1 MKKQDNESLIQE
13 LTKRLDWYI
22 MKASDEEFDAYEV
35 QTLMK
40 LLDNLKTEEDN
51 VEDELPVEEALDDF
65 WKHCEEREEEERLL
79 LGTEEEKD
87 KSEPVAEKEEDKPRE
102 GKLQKVLWYFHRRR
116 FAVVVAA
123 VLVVMVLGG
132 SWQVVANAEKH
143 GGFFWWMDK
152 NEEGTTMITAPEGS
166 NGDDFTSATVD
177 EYYSIT
183 ELPEKYRIYVDEILK
198 IQSITE
204 YSFQHVK
211 IHKDK
216 NDNTVTVLMT
226 SDNNIIRFQ
235 IKKYPQEILRVR
247 EKFPGFS
254 FEREFEDD
262 GISFDVYSKEELW
275 GQNTYLMYFYYGEEK
290 YVVTGRVEEKK
301 LQDIVIEYKNTIV
314 NNCDNK

>member
-22 MKASDEEFDAYEV
+22 MEASDEEFDADEV

-87 KSEPVAEKEEDKPRE
+87 KSEPVAEKEEDKPKE
-102 GKLQKVLWYFHRRR
+102 GKLHKVLWYFHRRR
-116 FAVVVAA
+116 FAVVAAA

-152 NEEGTTMITAPEGS
+152 NEEGTTMITAPEGVE
-166 NGDDFTSATVD
+166 DFNNVLTGR
-177 EYYSIT
+177 YYSID
-183 ELPEKYRIYVDEILK
+183 EVPKEYRRYVEQVCD
-198 IQSITE
+198 IQKLSE
-204 YSFQHVK
+204 YSFIYSK
-211 IHKDK
+211 IIRSKHKDNIYVFMRGNK
-216 NDNTVTVLMT
+216 D
-226 SDNNIIRFQ
+226 IIRFE
-235 IKKYPQEILRVR
+235 IIVYPQEILRVR
-247 EKFPGFS
+247 EIYPGYT

-262 GISFDVYSKEELW
+262 GIIFDVLSKEELSER
-275 GQNTYLMYFYYGEEK
+275 NTYLMYFYLGKEK
-290 YVVTGRVEEKK
+290 YIVMSNEDESSLQSIVV
-301 LQDIVIEYKNTIV
+301 EYKNLILES
-314 NNCDNK
+314 NMNK

>member
-22 MKASDEEFDAYEV
+22 MEASDEEFDADEV

-51 VEDELPVEEALDDF
+51 IEDELPVEEALDDF

-102 GKLQKVLWYFHRRR
+102 GKLHKVLWYFHRRR

-152 NEEGTTMITAPEGS
+152 NEEGTTMITAPEG
-166 NGDDFTSATVD
+166 GKVD
-177 EYYSIT
+177 PNNYTIERYYSMEKI
-183 ELPEKYRIYVDEILK
+183 PEEYREYVL
-198 IQSITE
+198 
-204 YSFQHVK
+204 
-211 IHKDK
+211 
-216 NDNTVTVLMT
+216 
-226 SDNNIIRFQ
+226 NIIIEYPYRHLGKGKVALELLCKQAKESGLRF
-235 IKKYPQEILRVR
+235 LC
-247 EKFPGFS
+247 
-254 FEREFEDD
+254 DD
-262 GISFDVYSKEELW
+262 IET
-275 GQNTYLMYFYYGEEK
+275 NNPA
-290 YVVTGRVEEKK
+290 KK
-301 LQDIVIEYKNTIV
+301 LFLDLGFKEVWARENITMLK
-314 NNCDNK
+314 KRL

>member
-22 MKASDEEFDAYEV
+22 MEASDEEFDADEV

-65 WKHCEEREEEERLL
+65 WKHCEEREEEESLL

-102 GKLQKVLWYFHRRR
+102 GKLHKVLWYFRRRR
-116 FAVVVAA
+116 FAVVAAA

-152 NEEGTTMITAPEGS
+152 NEEGTTMITAPEGVEEVDS
-166 NGDDFTSATVD
+166 NNCTIEIYDSVEKIPDSYGKYALQLFEISEIARYQFDYAKLVNGKHNDTMYIFLKDGMDDILKF
-177 EYYSIT
+177 EI
-183 ELPEKYRIYVDEILK
+183 RIYP
-198 IQSITE
+198 
-204 YSFQHVK
+204 H
-211 IHKDK
+211 
-216 NDNTVTVLMT
+216 
-226 SDNNIIRFQ
+226 
-235 IKKYPQEILRVR
+235 EILRVR
-247 EKFPGFS
+247 ETYPGFV
-254 FEREFEDD
+254 FEKEFDD
-262 GISFDVYSKEELW
+262 EGIAFDVFSKKEISGED
-275 GQNTYLMYFYYGEEK
+275 TYIMYFYYDKEK
-290 YVVTGRVEEKK
+290 YTITGRGNEDD
-301 LQDIVIEYKNTIV
+301 LQDIVIRYKNVIL
-314 NNCDNK
+314 DY

>member
-22 MKASDEEFDAYEV
+22 MKASDEEFDADEV

-102 GKLQKVLWYFHRRR
+102 GKLHKVLWYFHRRR
-116 FAVVVAA
+116 FVVVTVAL
-123 VLVVMVLGG
+123 LVGMILGG

-152 NEEGTTMITAPEGS
+152 NEEGTTMITAPEGAEKVDS
-166 NGDDFTSATVD
+166 NNCTIEIYDSVEKIPDSYRKYALQLFEISEIARYQFDYAKLVNGKHNDTMYIFLKDGMDDILKF
-177 EYYSIT
+177 EI
-183 ELPEKYRIYVDEILK
+183 RIYP
-198 IQSITE
+198 
-204 YSFQHVK
+204 H
-211 IHKDK
+211 
-216 NDNTVTVLMT
+216 
-226 SDNNIIRFQ
+226 
-235 IKKYPQEILRVR
+235 EILRVR
-247 EKFPGFS
+247 ETYPGFV
-254 FEREFEDD
+254 FEKEFDD
-262 GISFDVYSKEELW
+262 EGIAFDVFSKKEISGED
-275 GQNTYLMYFYYGEEK
+275 TYIMYFYYDKEK
-290 YVVTGRVEEKK
+290 YTITGRGNEDD
-301 LQDIVIEYKNTIV
+301 LQDIVIRYKNVIL
-314 NNCDNK
+314 DY

>member
-22 MKASDEEFDAYEV
+22 MKASDEEFDADEV

-102 GKLQKVLWYFHRRR
+102 GKLHKVLWYFHRRR
-116 FAVVVAA
+116 FVVVTVAL
-123 VLVVMVLGG
+123 LVVMILGG

-152 NEEGTTMITAPEGS
+152 NEEGTTMITAPEGAEKVDS
-166 NGDDFTSATVD
+166 NNCTIEIYDSVEKIPDSYRKYALQLFEISEIARYQFDYAKLVNGKHNDTIYIFLKDGMDD
-177 EYYSIT
+177 
-183 ELPEKYRIYVDEILK
+183 ILK
-198 IQSITE
+198 FEIR
-204 YSFQHVK
+204 
-211 IHKDK
+211 IH
-216 NDNTVTVLMT
+216 
-226 SDNNIIRFQ
+226 
-235 IKKYPQEILRVR
+235 PHEILRVR
-247 EKFPGFS
+247 ETYPGFV
-254 FEREFEDD
+254 FEKEFDD
-262 GISFDVYSKEELW
+262 EGIAFDVFSKKEISGED
-275 GQNTYLMYFYYGEEK
+275 TYIMYFYYDKEK
-290 YVVTGRVEEKK
+290 YTITGRGNEDD
-301 LQDIVIEYKNTIV
+301 LQDIVIRYKNVIL
-314 NNCDNK
+314 DY

>member
-22 MKASDEEFDAYEV
+22 MEASDEEFDADEV

-51 VEDELPVEEALDDF
+51 VENELPVEEALDDF

-87 KSEPVAEKEEDKPRE
+87 KSEPVAEKEEDKPRK
-102 GKLQKVLWYFHRRR
+102 GKLHKVLWYFHRRR
-116 FAVVVAA
+116 FVVVTVAL
-123 VLVVMVLGG
+123 LVVMILGG

-204 YSFQHVK
+204 YSF
-211 IHKDK
+211 
-216 NDNTVTVLMT
+216 
-226 SDNNIIRFQ
+226 IIRFQ

>member
-22 MKASDEEFDAYEV
+22 MEASDEEFDADEV

-102 GKLQKVLWYFHRRR
+102 GKLHKVLWYFHRRR
-116 FAVVVAA
+116 FAVVAVA

-152 NEEGTTMITAPEGS
+152 NEEGTTMITAPEG
-166 NGDDFTSATVD
+166 VD
-177 EYYSIT
+177 I
-183 ELPEKYRIYVDEILK
+183 
-198 IQSITE
+198 
-204 YSFQHVK
+204 
-211 IHKDK
+211 
-216 NDNTVTVLMT
+216 N
-226 SDNNIIRFQ
+226 SDNYF
-235 IKKYPQEILRVR
+235 
-247 EKFPGFS
+247 EK
-254 FEREFEDD
+254 EFEDG
-262 GISFDVYSKEELW
+262 GINFDVFSKEESS
-275 GQNTYLMYFYYGEEK
+275 GEYTYIMYFYYGKEK
-290 YVVTGRVEEKK
+290 YIVIGRNDEERIR
-301 LQDIVIEYKNTIV
+301 DIVIAYKNVILSHEG
-314 NNCDNK
+314 NQQ

>member
-22 MKASDEEFDAYEV
+22 MEASDEEFDADEV

-79 LGTEEEKD
+79 LGTEEERD

-102 GKLQKVLWYFHRRR
+102 GKLHKVLWYFHRRR
-116 FAVVVAA
+116 FAVAAAA

-152 NEEGTTMITAPEGS
+152 NEEGTTMITAPEG
-166 NGDDFTSATVD
+166 VD
-177 EYYSIT
+177 INSDNYVIGEYYNIKEIPENYSEYVEEIVEIEGNSTYLFNFAKIT
-183 ELPEKYRIYVDEILK
+183 KNKYNDTVYVYMNNVDDTLRFEIRIYPEEI
-198 IQSITE
+198 Q
-204 YSFQHVK
+204 
-211 IHKDK
+211 
-216 NDNTVTVLMT
+216 
-226 SDNNIIRFQ
+226 
-235 IKKYPQEILRVR
+235 RVR
-247 EKFPGFS
+247 EKYPGYT
-254 FEREFEDD
+254 FEKEFEDG
-262 GISFDVYSKEELW
+262 GINFDVFSKKESS
-275 GQNTYLMYFYYGEEK
+275 GDYTYIMYFYYGKEK
-290 YVVTGRVEEKK
+290 Y
-301 LQDIVIEYKNTIV
+301 IVIGRNDEDKIQNIVIAYKNV
-314 NNCDNK
+314 VLSHEGNQQ

>member
-22 MKASDEEFDAYEV
+22 MEASDEEFDADEV

-102 GKLQKVLWYFHRRR
+102 GKLHKVLWYFRRRR

-152 NEEGTTMITAPEGS
+152 NEEGTTMITSPETHVRDS
-166 NGDDFTSATVD
+166 IKKVKEN
-177 EYYSIT
+177 YYSI
-183 ELPEKYRIYVDEILK
+183 ENVPQIYKKYVDIPYEIMQLYEEQYTMSRIQIVKADESDTIYKSCILK
-198 IQSITE
+198 
-204 YSFQHVK
+204 
-211 IHKDK
+211 
-216 NDNTVTVLMT
+216 
-226 SDNNIIRFQ
+226 
-235 IKKYPQEILRVR
+235 
-247 EKFPGFS
+247 
-254 FEREFEDD
+254 
-262 GISFDVYSKEELW
+262 
-275 GQNTYLMYFYYGEEK
+275 
-290 YVVTGRVEEKK
+290 
-301 LQDIVIEYKNTIV
+301 
-314 NNCDNK
+314 